1 MSPAGFWTTD
11 RQHSSMLASKADK
24 NYIKFKKCGGIRL
37 CNEKTLGKNT
47 EKHLTV
53 IIGKSL
59 KLINL
64 LLLEFKK
71 KMEGHNGFFP
81 RSPHLGLVSSHNLIK
96 YCPLGNKRDS
106 YLPKKNTE
114 KCLPQILYAGWWA
127 TLCRGRKA
135 A

>member
-71 KMEGHNGFFP
+71 KWKVTTG
-81 RSPHLGLVSSHNLIK
+81 SSHG
-96 YCPLGNKRDS
+96 PH
-106 YLPKKNTE
+106 
-114 KCLPQILYAGWWA
+114 
-127 TLCRGRKA
+127 TLALCHPTI
-135 A
+135 